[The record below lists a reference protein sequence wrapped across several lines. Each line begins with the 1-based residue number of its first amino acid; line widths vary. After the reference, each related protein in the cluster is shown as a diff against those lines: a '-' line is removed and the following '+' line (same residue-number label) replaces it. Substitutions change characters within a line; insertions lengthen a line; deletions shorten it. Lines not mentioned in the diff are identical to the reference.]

1 MTEIIT
7 NIDPRVYVCEF
18 CEAVA
23 ELEGGTVADVLA
35 RRPGVSHLTIRH
47 ESWCPYLRTHQSGN
61 RAARRAARRGG
72 QR

>member
-18 CEAVA
+18 CEAMA
-23 ELEGGTVADVLA
+23 ELDGATLDDVLA
-35 RRPGVSHLTIRH
+35 CRPGVSYMTVRH
-47 ESWCPYLRTHQSGN
+47 ESWCPYQRTHQRGN